1 MDDRFQPDYVDWTSI
16 KRFLY
21 FYAETMVGLLI
32 IIAMVTVSLSAGTW
46 LIGSY
51 GDPGGFVW
59 CTGTYVVF
67 LYFDPIYETLKQKMR
82 KYLE

>member
-1 MDDRFQPDYVDWTSI
+1 MDSRFQPDYVDWTSI

-21 FYAETMVGLLI
+21 FYAETAVGLSI

-46 LIGSY
+46 LICSY

-59 CTGTYVVF
+59 CGGTYVMF
-67 LYFDPIYETLKQKMR
+67 LCFDPIYEKLKQRMR
-82 KYLE
+82 RYLE

>member
-1 MDDRFQPDYVDWTSI
+1 MDRDFNNDYVDWTSI

-21 FYAETMVGLLI
+21 FYAETAVGLSI
-32 IIAMVTVSLSAGTW
+32 IIAMVTISLSAGTW

-59 CTGTYVVF
+59 CAGTYVMF
-67 LYFDPIYETLKQKMR
+67 LCFDPVYEKLKQKMR
-82 KYLE
+82 KYLD